1 ENEIGHSSVIP
12 FGDCHPIMALKLVF
26 LMLMLFTFA
35 ELKASFAKDANVPG
49 SADPSSPHRQLKR
62 TSGKRWD
69 AIHDVIRA
77 EIKSAT
83 KQFLEERSRALV
95 LPIEVD
101 LLLIGFDGDGGYGYE
116 LDRHALDELF
126 GTATEDQTICPTV
139 WETGEAAAV
148 CFAVNYITL
157 DSADV
162 KKGIERM
169 EAALVHNMEWVGNR
183 AMDWPDGSRDVQV
196 YEVEANGEI
205 EATVWELLDEAYGG
219 KEPEVNRR
227 QHSQIV
233 IINPSK
239 LRMRA
244 TLPPPPA
251 GHDQY
256 HSANNPAMAEH
267 EKLAAG
273 VDFLA
278 NWKKGLMTSAH
289 VVEQEA
295 GFLYRYKYGSRGG
308 GAAFLG
314 QYNFLVVDISA
325 GPVSYGPLVS
335 PSGAVTPT
343 AMPRLMPMLLR
354 MTRELETNNRPGTLR
369 EHILGEAARGQAAVF
384 AGQLA
389 STVASATRHLFATDL
404 LMSAA
409 DGLGGTTY
417 ADGPKRVVVPIL
429 VLQDHVRELEHEDGG
444 LRWLDNDMLQLAL
457 DEMLPPDISG
467 SVSVSR
473 HMLHHH
479 KQLAAALI
487 KARHSRSNAVLSS
500 PPDIGLHRSQVV
512 SLDSAVLLRELKL
525 AAADDDLMG
534 GLVDHI
540 GDDYVDHTPNMA
552 DTQEFTGRRK
562 RETKVLP
569 VFVFSLERA
578 PEQFLFDNNQLVA
591 ASQDVVA
598 VLQLLGNPNSGDGQ
612 RGRVYS
618 GHMSESHPL
627 MLDADEQPSRAIIAG
642 LATALGGIVPVHQ
655 RYCRAERTVVED
667 WRWSVGAVPWG
678 PYSNYTALSSVLAAT
693 ARRNMLVARIER
705 PLRILIASLNKID
718 EFIVKHLQGPF
729 AFLRRNTANAAVRSV
744 PYGEESP
751 SPLYHNMPHH
761 HLLDDLARLHVRYQN
776 GSEGTTKRIVRNLMA
791 GMKGSGTRSNT
802 SPPSPSSSDAHS
814 QHADDSHHQPQQ
826 PPNHRGRHLQGFDG
840 DDVQGHGFP
849 GHEFHPSYDHQEVH
863 GGEDFDGERPL
874 EEYDPNAYDHPILLS
889 EAEVAARAAAAA
901 GQAGSYGV
909 DSPTGNTADLLTDPV
924 GLTPNVAQK
933 LKESLD
939 EIGVHLEYITYLMF
953 NRSWAELEDRLT
965 PFNIVVDQFAAGVDQ
980 GLIHAAEVIGCCSVR
995 HVPAGSGTW
1004 FAVGLVATA
1013 LGVFGIAAALA
1024 IRSQKLYGNPYSP
1037 RSSGGA
1043 VRTLSQGRS
1052 LSGSLPSWS
1061 GPSVGPALPR

>member
-1 ENEIGHSSVIP
+1 MV
-12 FGDCHPIMALKLVF
+12 LKSVF
-26 LMLMLFTFA
+26 LQLLLFTLA
-35 ELKASFAKDANVPG
+35 AVLRTFAKDANVPG
-49 SADPSSPHRQLKR
+49 STDPTTSHRQLKR

-101 LLLIGFDGDGGYGYE
+101 LLLVGFEGDGGYGYE
-116 LDRHALDELF
+116 LDRHALDELL
-126 GTATEDQTICPTV
+126 GTATEDNTICPTV

-157 DSADV
+157 DTVDV
-162 KKGIERM
+162 TKGIERM
-169 EAALVHNMEWVGNR
+169 EAALVHNMEWVGDR

-205 EATVWELLDEAYGG
+205 EATVWGLLDDAYGG

-244 TLPPPPA
+244 TLPPPPN
-251 GHDQY
+251 GHDRY
-256 HSANNPAMAEH
+256 HSANDPELANR

-273 VDFLA
+273 LNFMA
-278 NWKKGLMTSAH
+278 KWTKGQMTSAD
-289 VVEQEA
+289 VVQQEA
-295 GFLYRYKYGSRGG
+295 GFLYRYKYSSRGG

-314 QYNFLVVDISA
+314 QYNFLVIDISA

-354 MTRELETNNRPGTLR
+354 MTREVETNNKPGTLH
-369 EHILGEAARGQAAVF
+369 EHILGEAARGQAAIF

-389 STVASATRHLFATDL
+389 STIASATRHLFATDL
-404 LMSAA
+404 FMAAA

-417 ADGPKRVVVPIL
+417 SDGPKRVVVPIL
-429 VLQDHVRELEHEDGG
+429 VLQDHVRELEREDGG
-444 LRWLDNDMLQLAL
+444 LRWLDNDMIQLAL

-487 KARHSRSNAVLSS
+487 KARHSRSNAVLTS
-500 PPDIGLHRSQVV
+500 PPDIGLHRSQVI

-540 GDDYVDHTPNMA
+540 GDDYVDHASYTA
-552 DTQEFTGRRK
+552 DTQEFMGRRK

-578 PEQFLFDNNQLVA
+578 PEHFMFDDNQLVA

-598 VLQLLGNPNSGDGQ
+598 VLQLLGKSNSGDGQ

-627 MLDADEQPSRAIIAG
+627 MLDADEQPSRTIIAG

-693 ARRNMLVARIER
+693 ARRNMLVARIEK
-705 PLRILIASLNKID
+705 PLRTLIAALNRID
-718 EFIVKHLQGPF
+718 ELIVKHLQGPF
-729 AFLRRNTANAAVRSV
+729 AYLRNNANAAARTP

-776 GSEGTTKRIVRNLMA
+776 DSEGPTKRIIRNLMA
-791 GMKGSGTRSNT
+791 GMKGSGTRAYTSSP
-802 SPPSPSSSDAHS
+802 SPPSSDAHS
-814 QHADDSHHQPQQ
+814 PHTDEFPQQQQPQQ
-826 PPNHRGRHLQGFDG
+826 PEQQQPNHRGRHLQGFHE

-849 GHEFHPSYDHQEVH
+849 GHEYHQAYDHQEGH
-863 GGEDFDGERPL
+863 GGKDFDGEHPP
-874 EEYDPNAYDHPILLS
+874 EEYDPNAYDHPIVLS
-889 EAEVAARAAAAA
+889 KEEVAARAA
-901 GQAGSYGV
+901 GETGTES
-909 DSPTGNTADLLTDPV
+909 DHSPTSNPADLLTQQV
-924 GLTPNVAQK
+924 ALSPNVTQR
-933 LKESLD
+933 LKAALD
-939 EIGVHLEYITYLMF
+939 EISVHLEYISYVMF
-953 NRSWAELEDRLT
+953 NRNWAELEEQLT
-965 PFNIVVDQFAAGVDQ
+965 PFNIVVDNFAAAVDRE
-980 GLIHAAEVIGCCSVR
+980 LIHAAEVIGCCSVR
-995 HVPAGSGTW
+995 HVPTGSGTW

-1024 IRSQKLYGNPYSP
+1024 IRSQKVYGNPYSP

-1043 VRTLSQGRS
+1043 QRTLSQARS

-1061 GPSVGPALPR
+1061 GPSAGPALPR